1 MLDRIAVPVNPQMN
15 PDPSSSFRARILR
28 PWNEKQRRARDRT
41 MGGGM
46 GAAGVLSLVDLAR
59 LELQGKTP
67 REDYGRERAA
77 RKFAETEGQTDYA
90 TDRASGKGHK
100 FQGVF

>member
-1 MLDRIAVPVNPQMN
+1 M
-15 PDPSSSFRARILR
+15 
-28 PWNEKQRRARDRT
+28 DRT

-46 GAAGVLSLVDLAR
+46 GGAAALSLADLAR
-59 LELQGKTP
+59 LKLQGKTP

-77 RKFAETEGQTDYA
+77 RKFAETEGQTAYA